1 AEAPA
6 APADLLLTGGRIWT
20 AETAMPWAE
29 AVAIRDGKIVAVS
42 PPQDAAALRGP
53 KTEVVDLRGRL
64 VVPGFN
70 DSHIH
75 LVEGVLSLDPVD
87 LIEAQTLAAVQ
98 ARIKTFA
105 AADRKAPW
113 VQGRGWLY
121 GSFPGGLPTRQQLDA
136 VVPDRPAYMECYD
149 GHSGWA

>member
-1 AEAPA
+1 MTRVLGRTLLAAMVAAGARTRAAEEPA

-42 PPQDAAALRGP
+42 PPHDAAALRGP
-53 KTEVVDLRGRL
+53 KTEVVDLHGRL

-75 LVEGVLSLDPVD
+75 FVEGALSLDSVD
-87 LIEAQTLAAVQ
+87 LIEDQTLAAVQ
-98 ARIKTFA
+98 ARIKAFA
-105 AADRKAPW
+105 AGDRRSPW
-113 VQGRGWLY
+113 VLG
-121 GSFPGGLPTRQQLDA
+121 
-136 VVPDRPAYMECYD
+136 
-149 GHSGWA
+149 